1 MAIPLAER
9 TQLGFEVLWSPL
21 DVVRPPK
28 TTAQND
34 ELLHL
39 KALLRYRVR

>member
-9 TQLGFEVLWSPL
+9 ANFAFEVLWSPL

-28 TTAQND
+28 TEAQTD
-34 ELLHL
+34 ELLHV
-39 KALLRYRVR
+39 KALVRYRVN

>member
-9 TQLGFEVLWSPL
+9 TQIGFEVLWSPL
-21 DVVRPPK
+21 EVVRPPK

-34 ELLHL
+34 DLLHL
-39 KALLRYRVR
+39 KAMLRYRVR